1 MKILKILAV
10 ACFAVFTLKTAAQSP
25 IGTWKT
31 IDDETGQAKSY
42 VEIYESGG
50 QLYGKITKLLQHGP
64 DRVCEKCPGERK
76 NQLVTGMVILE
87 NMAEKNGMWKGGR
100 ILDPEKGK
108 WYTCEFWLKKGD
120 PNQLELR
127 GFIAFFYRTQTWHR
141 VN

>member
-1 MKILKILAV
+1 MKMLKILAV

-87 NMAEKNGMWKGGR
+87 NMAR
-100 ILDPEKGK
+100 
-108 WYTCEFWLKKGD
+108 KKRHVERR
-120 PNQLELR
+120 PHPRSRKREMVHLR
-127 GFIAFFYRTQTWHR
+127 ALAQKRR
-141 VN
+141 P